1 MSNRQQDLFN
11 AVKAGFATIVSSPA
25 PGNPSYS
32 SNVGQKIFEWQLT
45 PIDAENDASLLPCT
59 CLSDP
64 REINEGP
71 GQGVNENSSMRLF
84 GQEFEAA
91 LLLAETDQT
100 ADKARQAKTDAI
112 AMIGKDPTWGG
123 LAKRTEP
130 GDVQFLSQKEGNR
143 ITGVLMKFTVKYVR
157 RTWES

>member
-11 AVKAGFATIVSSPA
+11 AVKAGFATLLSSPT
-25 PGNPSYS
+25 PGNPAYS
-32 SNVGQKIFEWQLT
+32 SNVGQKISEWQLT
-45 PIDAENDASLLPCT
+45 PIDAANDPSLLPCT

-64 REINEGP
+64 REVNLGP
-71 GQGVNENSSMRLF
+71 GENVNENSSSRLF
-84 GQEFEAA
+84 GLEFEAA
-91 LLLAETDQT
+91 LFLAEADQT
-100 ADKARQAKTDAI
+100 AEKARQAKTDAQT
-112 AMIGKDPTWGG
+112 MIGKDQTWGG

-157 RTWES
+157 KTWES